1 MAKKNK
7 RPVQFASSARA
18 ASQNVEFNPD
28 YTIIKRD
35 LKRIAMLAASFVV
48 ALIVLSFFVK

>member
-7 RPVQFASSARA
+7 RPASTTTFAKA
-18 ASQNVEFNPD
+18 APQHVEFNPD

-48 ALIVLSFFVK
+48 VLIALSFIIK